1 MGFMTTSDHG
11 HQEDSGGGGFFD
23 KLKKPF
29 RELEEKLEGTH
40 LHDAKVHLV
49 HKKHQ
54 IGKLANLF
62 NANHRHDEEHEK
74 ATDAKRAK
82 IGEQHRFTSYFPE
95 RDGNQIKWYVD
106 GRNYFWAVS
115 EALEKA
121 KETIYIADW
130 WLSPELFLR
139 RPPHYNQEWRLDQV
153 LKRRAE
159 AGVKI
164 YIIVYREVEAALTCN
179 SAHTKH
185 ALAALCPEG
194 SPGYGNIRVMRHPDH
209 NVFENAADMTFYW
222 AHHEKFIVID
232 YAVAFIGGLDLCF
245 GRWDSHTHPLADAH
259 PEGVQN
265 EVWPGQDFNNNRIMD
280 FQNVQDWKQN
290 ELSKA
295 EYGRMPWHDVSMG
308 VIGPCVYDIAEH
320 FVLRWNFVKRDKY
333 KRDDRF
339 DWMQLRGRLGE
350 DEDLVGVQRPK
361 HPVGEYITHP
371 LDEQSIQNLEN
382 RGTVHA
388 QVVRSSADWSSGILT
403 DHSIQNAYSEI
414 IRNAEHFVYI
424 ENQFFITATGDQQ
437 SPIHNT
443 IGRAIVDAVVKA
455 GKEGRKFRVIILIPA
470 IPGFAGD
477 LRDNAAA
484 GTRAIMDYQYKSICR
499 GEHSIFEQVKA
510 QGIDPRNHIFF
521 FNLRSY
527 DRLNRTSAVEKRE
540 KDTGVKYAEVQRAQ
554 AEEIMGTGIHGSNDP
569 LNKERDYHMGTR
581 ADQVG
586 KGTTQEVQ
594 AALNAKQRFEQSLG
608 DNVLKEHSSVAHHA
622 MANSGSI
629 EEEPWED
636 EDPETEIRNWIQEE
650 LYIHSKLLI
659 ADDRIVVCGS
669 SNLNDRSQLG
679 YHDSELSIVMEDTK
693 RVPSTMNGQP
703 FEVGWHATSLRR
715 YLWREHLGLLPAQ
728 DLDGSNDPNAHPP
741 GDDSPNDAWD
751 RDETWKFVEDPL
763 NDELWDMWTGNATR
777 NTDLYRHLFHADPDD
792 HIKTFEDY
800 DRYLPPKGVKAGHI
814 FDQFMP
820 AADARKKIDQ
830 IKGHL
835 VWFPLDFLRDAEMA
849 ETGLQVNQLTESIYT

>member
-1 MGFMTTSDHG
+1 MFTTD
-11 HQEDSGGGGFFD
+11 HQEDGESGGFFH

-54 IGKLANLF
+54 IGKFANLF

-74 ATDAKRAK
+74 ATDEKRAK
-82 IGEQHRFTSYFPE
+82 IAEQHRFNSYFPVHE
-95 RDGNQIKWYVD
+95 GNQIKWYVD
-106 GRNYFWAVS
+106 GRDYFWAVS

-121 KETIYIADW
+121 QETIYIADW

-139 RPPHYNQEWRLDQV
+139 RPPHFNQQWRLDQV

-164 YIIVYREVEAALTCN
+164 YVQVYREVEAALTCN
-179 SAHTKH
+179 SEHTKH
-185 ALAALCPEG
+185 ALQALCPEG
-194 SPGYGNIRVMRHPDH
+194 SPGYGNIKIMRHPDH

-222 AHHEKFIVID
+222 AHHEKYIVID
-232 YAVAFIGGLDLCF
+232 YALAFIGGLDLCF

-280 FQNVQDWKQN
+280 FKNVQDWKQN

-295 EYGRMPWHDVSMG
+295 QYGRMPWHDVAMG

-333 KRDDRF
+333 KRDERF
-339 DWMQLRGRLGE
+339 DWIQLQGRLGD

-361 HPVGEYITHP
+361 HPVGDYITHP
-371 LDEQSIQNLEN
+371 LSDLSTKNLDN
-382 RGTVHA
+382 RGTVRA
-388 QVVRSSADWSSGILT
+388 QIVRSSADWSSGILT

-414 IRNAEHFVYI
+414 ISKAEHFVYI

-443 IGRAIVDAVVKA
+443 IGRAIVDAVVRA

-477 LRDNAAA
+477 LRDDAAT
-484 GTRAIMDYQYKSICR
+484 GTRAIMDYQFKSICR

-540 KDTGVKYAEVQRAQ
+540 KDTGVKYADVQRAQ
-554 AEEIMGTGIHGSNDP
+554 AEEVMGAGIHGTNDP
-569 LNKERDYHMGTR
+569 GHHERDAHMGTV
-581 ADQVG
+581 ADQAGRG
-586 KGTTQEVQ
+586 KPQE
-594 AALNAKQRFEQSLG
+594 AINAIEAKQKFEASLG
-608 DNVLKEHSSVAHHA
+608 DGEHKTQWSVAHHA

-629 EEEPWED
+629 EDEVWED

-659 ADDRIVVCGS
+659 VDDRIVVCGS
-669 SNLNDRSQLG
+669 SNLNDRSQVG
-679 YHDSELSIVMEDTK
+679 HHDSELSIVMEDTK
-693 RVPSTMNGQP
+693 LVPSTMNGQP
-703 FEVGWHATSLRR
+703 YEAGWHATSLRR

-728 DLDGSNDPNAHPP
+728 DLDGTNDPNAQPP

-751 RDETWKFVEDPL
+751 RDESWKFVEDPL
-763 NDELWDMWTGNATR
+763 NDEMWSMWTQNATK
-777 NTDLYRHLFHADPDD
+777 NTELYRHLFHADPDD

-800 DRYLPPKGVKAGHI
+800 DRYLPPKGLKSGHI

-820 AADARKKIDQ
+820 AKDARKKIDQ

-849 ETGLQVNQLTESIYT
+849 EKGLQVNQFTESVYT

>member
-1 MGFMTTSDHG
+1 MFTTDH
-11 HQEDSGGGGFFD
+11 QDDATSGGFFH

-54 IGKLANLF
+54 IGKFANLF

-74 ATDAKRAK
+74 ATDEKRAK
-82 IGEQHRFTSYFPE
+82 IGEQHRFQSYFPE
-95 RDGNQIKWYVD
+95 HDGNLIKWYVD

-121 KETIYIADW
+121 QETIYIADW

-139 RPPHYNQEWRLDQV
+139 RPPHYNQQWRLDQV

-164 YIIVYREVEAALTCN
+164 FVIVYREVEAALTCN
-179 SAHTKH
+179 SEHTKH
-185 ALAALCPEG
+185 ALQALCPEG
-194 SPGYGNIRVMRHPDH
+194 SPGYGNIRIMRHPDH

-232 YAVAFIGGLDLCF
+232 YEVAFIGGLDLCF
-245 GRWDSHTHPLADAH
+245 GRWDSNTHPLADAH

-295 EYGRMPWHDVSMG
+295 KYGRMPWHDVSMG
-308 VIGPCVYDIAEH
+308 LIGPCVYDIAEH

-339 DWMQLRGRLGE
+339 DWLQLQGRLGE
-350 DEDLVGVQRPK
+350 EEDLVGVQRPK
-361 HPVGEYITHP
+361 HPVGEYLTHP
-371 LDEQSIQNLEN
+371 LSDLSTKNLDN

-388 QVVRSSADWSSGILT
+388 QIVRSSADWSSGILT

-414 IRNAEHFVYI
+414 IRAAEHFVYI

-443 IGRAIVDAVVKA
+443 IGRAIVDAVVRA

-477 LRDNAAA
+477 LRDDAAT

-510 QGIDPRNHIFF
+510 QGVDPRNHIFF

-527 DRLNRTSAVEKRE
+527 DRLSRTSAVEKRE

-554 AEEIMGTGIHGSNDP
+554 AEEVMGAGIHGTSDP
-569 LNKERDYHMGTR
+569 TEKERDEHMGSR
-581 ADQVG
+581 ADQTNG
-586 KGTTQEVQ
+586 KPQE
-594 AALNAKQRFEQSLG
+594 ALEAIDAKRRFEASLG
-608 DNVLKEHSSVAHHA
+608 EEGHKTQYSVAQHA

-629 EEEPWED
+629 EDEVWED

-659 ADDRIVVCGS
+659 VDDRIVVCGS
-669 SNLNDRSQLG
+669 SNLNDRSQVG
-679 YHDSELSIVMEDTK
+679 HHDSELSIVMEDTK
-693 RVPSTMNGQP
+693 LVSSTMNGQP
-703 FEVGWHATSLRR
+703 YQAGWHATSLRR

-728 DLDGSNDPNAHPP
+728 DLDGTNDPNAQPP
-741 GDDSPNDAWD
+741 GENSPNDPWD
-751 RDETWKFVEDPL
+751 QDETWKFVEDPL
-763 NDELWDMWTGNATR
+763 NDEMWEMWTTNATK
-777 NTDLYRHLFHADPDD
+777 NTELYRHLFHADPDD
-792 HIKTFEDY
+792 HIKTFDDY
-800 DRYLPPKGVKAGHI
+800 DRYLPPKGLKSGHI

-849 ETGLQVNQLTESIYT
+849 EKGLQVNQWTESVYT